1 MTRFPKPAIGWP
13 TFSAMSIAALAILAA
28 VFRSAPTGTIYI
40 PAITGFA
47 LGLAVVKLARFE

>member
-1 MTRFPKPAIGWP
+1 MTRFPKPAIGLP

-28 VFRSAPTGTIYI
+28 VFGTTPTGTIYI

-47 LGLAVVKLARFE
+47 VGFAVVKLARFE